1 MPGGEDVL
9 KGTRSTSHGRT
20 ISRTSVLLL
29 AVVLAAALAL
39 RLLHLYAVSQTAF
52 VDFHQ
57 VFTASDMN
65 TNWQWAKQIA
75 EGDWLGRPPYH
86 PHGSLSKLTVPS
98 ETWERWRGG
107 PMVFQQSPLYPY
119 LLGGVF
125 ALGGERPIMMRL
137 LQVLLGVLDCW
148 LLYAIGRRLGGRWSG
163 LFAAGL
169 GAIYAP

>member
-1 MPGGEDVL
+1 M
-9 KGTRSTSHGRT
+9 KGTRSTSHGWT
-20 ISRTSVLLL
+20 ISRKPLLLL

-39 RLLHLYAVSQTAF
+39 RLLHLYAVSQTAV
-52 VDFHQ
+52 VDFYQ
-57 VFTASDMN
+57 VPHGYDMH
-65 TNWQWAKQIA
+65 TTWQWAKQIA
-75 EGDWLGRPPYH
+75 DGDWLGRPPYH
-86 PHGSLSKLTVPS
+86 PYQKSMKKIASI

-148 LLYAIGRRLGGRWSG
+148 LL
-163 LFAAGL
+163 
-169 GAIYAP
+169 